1 MGREFRYRCY
11 TRPMNLQC
19 SHWRGGIP
27 LSMLFEH
34 LDSIKIVR
42 GRIWSCDSEGAH
54 WHRRIQHHLHNIK
67 LLEEV
72 FKVVW
77 ERTDEIK
84 SHWSTLHRR
93 LHLASCFVQV
103 PPRVV
108 LYLTIECVHQQNRI
122 IYDSAGNR
130 CVLDVIQQEGTVSVR
145 GGNRD
150 WHSQITRRRLGY
162 IWQCANLDIIQRKT
176 WIRYIFWDQS
186 VSVDITGPG
195 R

>member
-1 MGREFRYRCY
+1 
-11 TRPMNLQC
+11 MNLQR
-19 SHWRGGIP
+19 SHRIGFL
-27 LSMLFEH
+27 LSMLFGH
-34 LDSIKIVR
+34 LHNIKIKIVR
-42 GRIWSCDSEGAH
+42 GSIWSWEGA
-54 WHRRIQHHLHNIK
+54 HRRIQHHLLNIK
-67 LLEEV
+67 LLEDESEAV
-72 FKVVW
+72 D
-77 ERTDEIK
+77 ERTNEIK
-84 SHWSTLHRR
+84 SHQSTLHQR
-93 LHLASCFVQV
+93 LRLTPWLV

-108 LYLTIECVHQQNRI
+108 LYLTIKCVHQPSCI
-122 IYDSAGNR
+122 MYDSAGNR